1 MHNLVIRSDNLADHA
16 AISDVIEQ
24 AFKNQQYS
32 SHTEQY
38 IVAAL
43 READALTLSLVAVL
57 NQHIVGHIAISPIQI
72 SSGIQGWYGLGP
84 VAVLPE
90 WQLQGISSA
99 LIQSALSQLKTM
111 GAKGCVVLGDPNF
124 YAEFGFKAVPEL
136 ILENVPA
143 EYFQA
148 LSFDEKFPQ
157 GTVTYHEA
165 FNATS

>member
-1 MHNLVIRSDNLADHA
+1 MHNLVIRSENIADHK
-16 AISDVIEQ
+16 AISHVIEQ

-38 IVAAL
+38 IVATL
-43 READALTLSLVAVL
+43 REANALTLSLVAIL
-57 NQHIVGHIAISPIQI
+57 NQHIVGHIAISPIRI

-90 WQLQGISSA
+90 WQLQGIGSA
-99 LIQSALSQLKTM
+99 LIQSGLSQLKTM
-111 GAKGCVVLGDPNF
+111 GAKGCVVLGDKNF
-124 YAEFGFKAVPEL
+124 YAGFAFKIVPGL

-165 FNATS
+165 FNVTL

>member
-1 MHNLVIRSDNLADHA
+1 MHNLIIRSENIADHA

-57 NQHIVGHIAISPIQI
+57 NQHIVGHIAISLIRI
-72 SSGIQGWYGLGP
+72 SLGIQGWYGLEP

-90 WQLQGISSA
+90 WQLQGIGSA

>member
-1 MHNLVIRSDNLADHA
+1 MHNLVIRSENRSDHA
-16 AISDVIEQ
+16 AISHVIEQ
-24 AFKNQQYS
+24 TFKDQQYS

-72 SSGIQGWYGLGP
+72 SSGVQGWYGLGP

-90 WQLQGISSA
+90 WQLQGIGSA

-157 GTVTYHEA
+157 GTVTYHDA

>member
-1 MHNLVIRSDNLADHA
+1 MYKLVIRSENFADHA

-43 READALTLSLVAVL
+43 RKADALTVSLVAVL
-57 NQHIVGHIAISPIQI
+57 NQHIVGHIAISPIRI
-72 SSGIQGWYGLGP
+72 SSGVEGWYGLGP

-90 WQLQGISSA
+90 WQLQGIGSA

-124 YAEFGFKAVPEL
+124 YAGFGFKVVPEL
-136 ILENVPA
+136 ILGNVPA

-148 LSFDEKFPQ
+148 LSSDEKFPQ
-157 GTVTYHEA
+157 GTVTYHDA

>member
-1 MHNLVIRSDNLADHA
+1 MHNLVIRSENIADHK
-16 AISDVIEQ
+16 AISHVIEQ

-32 SHTEQY
+32 SHTEQF

-43 READALTLSLVAVL
+43 RKANALTLSLVAVL

-90 WQLQGISSA
+90 WQLQGIGSA

-124 YAEFGFKAVPEL
+124 YAGFAFKAVPEL

-148 LSFDEKFPQ
+148 LSFDGEFPQ